1 MSCGSG
7 NCGCLKSDVLASLK
21 KLSSAEEFFEA
32 LGVTFDPKVLNVAR
46 LHILK
51 RMGQY
56 LSGDDLEG
64 LPDSVAAARAKA
76 FLERAYSDFQTSSP
90 IEERV
95 FKVHKD
101 AVKPPAAPAFVPFDT
116 LLD

>member
-1 MSCGSG
+1 MGVLDE
-7 NCGCLKSDVLASLK
+7 LKRLSTAEDFFRYLDVSY
-21 KLSSAEEFFEA
+21 E
-32 LGVTFDPKVLNVAR
+32 PHVLNVAR

-56 LSGDDLEG
+56 LASEADAPTADDEALRARCKQH
-64 LPDSVAAARAKA
+64 LQTAYNDFVAR
-76 FLERAYSDFQTSSP
+76 TP

-101 AVKPPAAPAFVPFDT
+101 AVRERAPKPKQLIQLQPLRKD
-116 LLD
+116 